1 MALKRRQKISPSF
14 SMSSMTDLIF
24 LLLIF
29 FMITSTMVSPNAIK
43 VLLPQGSEQTSAKP
57 MARVIIDKDLN
68 YYGAFGNEDEMPLA
82 IDEVTAFLQECA
94 RKEPEM
100 YVALYADESI
110 PYREIVRV
118 LNIANENHFK
128 MVLATRRPDKN
139 ENRVTLKKNKVIG
152 IVCTVALHVLV
163 LLLLFLLKLTVPA
176 EQEEGGVP
184 VMLGNTELA
193 AGDADPYT
201 MTEVD
206 VMPSEAPSSAPEA
219 AVEPEVEQP
228 MITQQDEP
236 SLQVKK
242 EKPKTETKKEQPK
255 KTPVKTETQKVNKP
269 KEKTEAEKRAEAE
282 KAAAQA
288 AANAIA
294 GAFGKGS
301 QMGSKGN
308 AAGAGLQGSPTGN
321 SSTGKTSGVGGS
333 GTFDLNGRTLGGGKP
348 PVPVYNVQDE
358 GRVVVTI
365 VVNPAGQVISTS
377 INKRTNTVNPALRRA
392 AEEAARKARFNAVDG
407 VNNQSGTITYYFKLK

>member
-1 MALKRRQKISPSF
+1 M
-14 SMSSMTDLIF
+14 
-24 LLLIF
+24 
-29 FMITSTMVSPNAIK
+29 
-43 VLLPQGSEQTSAKP
+43 
-57 MARVIIDKDLN
+57 
-68 YYGAFGNEDEMPLA
+68 
-82 IDEVTAFLQECA
+82 
-94 RKEPEM
+94 
-100 YVALYADESI
+100 
-110 PYREIVRV
+110 
-118 LNIANENHFK
+118 
-128 MVLATRRPDKN
+128 
-139 ENRVTLKKNKVIG
+139 TLKKNKVIG
-152 IVCTVALHVLV
+152 IVCTVVLHLLV
-163 LLLLFLLKLTVPA
+163 LLLLFFLKLTVPA

-193 AGDADPYT
+193 EGEADPYT
-201 MTEVD
+201 LTEVD
-206 VMPSEAPSSAPEA
+206 MMPSEEPSSPQEA
-219 AVEPEVEQP
+219 AEAPAVEQP

-242 EKPKTETKKEQPK
+242 ETPKKETPKKEQPK
-255 KTPVKTETQKVNKP
+255 KTPVKTETKPVNKP

-288 AANAIA
+288 AANKIA

-308 AAGAGLQGSPTGN
+308 VSGAGLQGSPTGN
-321 SSTGKTSGVGGS
+321 SSTGKTSGVGGY
-333 GTFDLNGRTLGGGKP
+333 GTFDLNGRSLGSGNL

-407 VNNQSGTITYYFKLK
+407 VNNQSGTITYYFKLR

>member
-1 MALKRRQKISPSF
+1 M
-14 SMSSMTDLIF
+14 
-24 LLLIF
+24 
-29 FMITSTMVSPNAIK
+29 
-43 VLLPQGSEQTSAKP
+43 
-57 MARVIIDKDLN
+57 
-68 YYGAFGNEDEMPLA
+68 
-82 IDEVTAFLQECA
+82 
-94 RKEPEM
+94 
-100 YVALYADESI
+100 
-110 PYREIVRV
+110 
-118 LNIANENHFK
+118 
-128 MVLATRRPDKN
+128 
-139 ENRVTLKKNKVIG
+139 TLKKNKVIG
-152 IVCTVALHVLV
+152 IVCTVVLHLLV
-163 LLLLFLLKLTVPA
+163 LLLLFFLKLTVPA

-193 AGDADPYT
+193 EGEADPYT
-201 MTEVD
+201 LTEVD
-206 VMPSEAPSSAPEA
+206 MMPSEEPSSSQEAAEAP
-219 AVEPEVEQP
+219 AVEPP

-242 EKPKTETKKEQPK
+242 ETPKKETPKKEQPK
-255 KTPVKTETQKVNKP
+255 KTPVKTETKPVNKP

-288 AANAIA
+288 AANKIA

-308 AAGAGLQGSPTGN
+308 ASGAGLQGSPTGN
-321 SSTGKTSGVGGS
+321 SSTGKTSGVGGY
-333 GTFDLNGRTLGGGKP
+333 GTFDLNGRSLGSGNL

-407 VNNQSGTITYYFKLK
+407 VNNQSGTITYYFKLR